1 MYVCYIMLLCSPTK
15 YIQLYALMYNS
26 AQYKIKID
34 QAKKMLE
41 DSTVTVKSRT
51 TIKDLFLYF

>member
-1 MYVCYIMLLCSPTK
+1 MLLCSPTK

-41 DSTVTVKSRT
+41 DPTVTVKSRT